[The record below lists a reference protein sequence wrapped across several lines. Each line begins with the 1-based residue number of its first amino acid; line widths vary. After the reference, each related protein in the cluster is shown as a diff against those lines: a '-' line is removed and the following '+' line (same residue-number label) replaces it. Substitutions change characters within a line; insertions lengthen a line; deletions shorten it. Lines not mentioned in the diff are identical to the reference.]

1 MKCKEMTF
9 LAFMF
14 MIFFVSGCAIAPQEH
29 ILDLSED
36 QLRLRSMQTRMFE
49 TADKEKMMR
58 STMATLQDLD
68 FVLTKA
74 DYELGII
81 TATKFVNNQVL
92 KMTVIVREKDKSR
105 LLVRAN
111 AQYGIKAINLPQ
123 PYQDFFDALGKSVF
137 LTAHQID

>member
-1 MKCKEMTF
+1 
-9 LAFMF
+9 
-14 MIFFVSGCAIAPQEH
+14 
-29 ILDLSED
+29 
-36 QLRLRSMQTRMFE
+36 
-49 TADKEKMMR
+49 MR

-92 KMTVIVREKDKSR
+92 KMTVIVREKDKNR

-111 AQYGIKAINLPQ
+111 AQYGIKAINSPQ